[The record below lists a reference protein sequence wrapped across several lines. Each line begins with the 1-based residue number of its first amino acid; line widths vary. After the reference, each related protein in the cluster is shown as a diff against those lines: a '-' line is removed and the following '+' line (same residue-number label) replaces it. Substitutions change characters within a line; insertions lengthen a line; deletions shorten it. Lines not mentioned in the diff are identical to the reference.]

1 MIIVQDLVKSYGSRI
16 LFEKVSVQFSP
27 NNRYGL
33 TGPNGAGKSTFLKI
47 LQGDE
52 ESSGGIITVPRRVGI
67 LRQDQFKYDQVRI
80 IDTVLMGN
88 KFLWS
93 AMEERDQLC
102 EEENITDEM
111 GMRLAELEM
120 TIAEENG
127 YVAENEAI
135 KLLQGIGIPKDKH
148 FNLMT
153 SLPTDLKFRVLLAQ
167 ALFGDPDALFL
178 DEPTNYLDL
187 ESINWLEN
195 RLKQYNGTLI
205 VISHDRH
212 FLNSV
217 CTHIAD
223 IDYDTV
229 IIYPGNYD
237 DMVLAKTSSRERIE
251 NENREKARKIEQLQ
265 DFVNKFG
272 AGTRSTQ
279 AQSKKK
285 EIERIGTTELKKSN
299 IQRPYIKFDIKR
311 PSGKE
316 VLTIKE
322 ISKSYTQED
331 GSVVQAIKD
340 FSTIIRRGEKVGI
353 IGNNGLGKTTLLR
366 ILMGELAPDSGSVI
380 NGHEVTKGY
389 FPQDY
394 KQEIVAG
401 LNAFEWLE
409 RFAKDEN
416 SEILRSYLGRMLFS
430 GEEAL
435 KKTEKLSGGE
445 SARLI
450 MARLMLEQNNLLILD
465 EPTNHLDLE
474 AVSALSEAI
483 KGFTGTVIFV
493 THDRDLISNAA
504 SRIIAFRPNNIID
517 DYSGPYEEYLFS
529 LKGKNPSNNSSGEDG
544 KESKNNKNKGKNKKE
559 ASVYDNL

>member
-27 NNRYGL
+27 NNHYGL

-366 ILMGELAPDSGSVI
+366 ILMGELVPDSGSVI

-544 KESKNNKNKGKNKKE
+544 KENKNNKNKGKNKKE